1 MSPDATIVRPYDP
14 KTADLLSFN
23 RAIPAFR
30 DGSDTPRAFLER
42 CLERIDAEE
51 AAVKAFV
58 TLNVEAARAAA
69 DAAGERYR
77 DGRPLSCVDG
87 MPVAIKDVFYTEDM
101 PTQMGSPIFEGWQSG
116 WDGPA
121 VFWLRKG
128 GAAILGKTVTTEFAF
143 GAPGPTRNP
152 WDTER
157 TPGGSSSGTAAAVAA
172 RMVPVGT
179 GSQVRG
185 SVLRPAAFC
194 GAYALK
200 PSYGTLNTLGGF
212 PSAPSLCHLG
222 ILGGS
227 LSDTW
232 MTAHYIS
239 HAAGGDPGHASL
251 GGKPDLPGERRPW
264 RLIRLDTA
272 GWDETPR
279 ETREVFEALLES
291 LEAQDV
297 SIIGRRDDPEI
308 EALEQELAQQTPYL
322 MDILTWEG
330 RYPLALYAE
339 RHPELLG
346 QAVAARVEA
355 SRKMTPADYGRAQS
369 WCRALRGRYDSLR
382 GKADGFITLNAT
394 GAAPEGMAVGNP
406 IYGDVSSVL
415 GTPAFNLPLMAI
427 DGMPLG
433 LQLMGFYR
441 TDFELAAVAHWL
453 VHVTIGRVAERGRG
467 GQDGG

>member
-1 MSPDATIVRPYDP
+1 MSPDTTLAPPYDP
-14 KTADLLSFN
+14 RTADLLAFN
-23 RAIPAFR
+23 RTIPAFR

-42 CLERIDAEE
+42 CLDRIDADEGE
-51 AAVKAFV
+51 VKAFV

-69 DAAGERYR
+69 DAATKRYK
-77 DGRPLSCVDG
+77 DGQPLSCVDG
-87 MPVAIKDVFYTEDM
+87 LPVAIKDVFYTEDM

-116 WDGPA
+116 WDAPS
-121 VFWLRKG
+121 VFWLRQG

-143 GAPGPTRNP
+143 GDPGPTRNP
-152 WDTER
+152 WDTGR

-172 RMVPVGT
+172 RMVPVGI

-185 SVLRPAAFC
+185 SVLRPAAYC
-194 GAYALK
+194 GAYTLK
-200 PSYGTLNTLGGF
+200 PSYGAINTLGGF

-222 ILGGS
+222 IFGGS

-232 MTAHYIS
+232 TTAHYIS
-239 HAAGGDPGHASL
+239 HTAGGDPGHPGL
-251 GGKPDLPGERRPW
+251 GGTPTLPKERRPW

-279 ETREVFEALLES
+279 ETREVFETFLDGLA
-291 LEAQDV
+291 ARGV
-297 SIIGRRDDPEI
+297 PIIGRKDDAEI

-355 SRKMTPADYGRAQS
+355 SRRMTSADYGRALS
-369 WCRALRGRYDSLR
+369 WCRALRERFDSLR

-394 GAAPEGMAVGNP
+394 GAAPQGMAVGNP

-415 GTPAFNLPLMAI
+415 GSPAFNLPLLAI

-467 GQDGG
+467 